1 MKLILNGNINKIYVQ
16 GLALIFYHGV
26 KFPEGEEN
34 TDGIT
39 LTVDVSELDNT
50 VTCSA
55 TLTDGEREASFIAS
69 AISENG
75 ESADRVYK
83 IAVGQAV
90 YRVGSELTGKTA
102 GYGILTGIR
111 PSKVA
116 AEIIKSVG
124 TDKAREIL
132 VDRYLMS
139 PDKAELCLAVAEN
152 ETRILSLTDDSKC
165 SVYISIPF
173 CPSRC
178 TYCSFISCATKKLLS
193 LIPEYLDKLCKEIK
207 STFETARKCDLTVS
221 CVYIGGGT
229 PTILTEKQLERLL
242 STVWDC
248 VDVSALDEYTLEG
261 GRPDTITDE
270 KLIIA
275 KKYGVSRISV
285 NPQTMNDSILEKIGR
300 KHTVKEFVS
309 AFEKVKASGIPC
321 INTDL
326 IAGLDGDD
334 YESFKRTVDS
344 ITDLDPDNVTVHSFC
359 VKNASTVRAEDKD
372 IYEKNDKM
380 AIQSVDYSVK
390 KLLSVGYIPYYMYRQ
405 KNTVGNSENVGY
417 AKPHALGLYN
427 VFMMSDAHT
436 VFGVGAGSTTK
447 LVSHSDGE
455 EKIQRIFSSKYPY
468 EYLKDT
474 KDTKE
479 LIKEFFRR

>member
-34 TDGIT
+34 TDGLT
-39 LTVDVSELDNT
+39 LAIDVYESEGA

-55 TLTDGEREASFIAS
+55 TLTDGEREASYTAS
-69 AISENG
+69 VSPENSE
-75 ESADRVYK
+75 SSDRVYK
-83 IAVGQAV
+83 IAIGQAV
-90 YRVGSELTGKTA
+90 YRVGSALTGKVA

-116 AEIIKSVG
+116 AEIINAVG
-124 TDKAREIL
+124 IEKAREIL
-132 VDRYLMS
+132 TDRYLMS

-152 ETRILSLTDDSKC
+152 EMKILSLTDDSKC
-165 SVYISIPF
+165 SIYISIPF

-193 LIPEYLDKLCKEIK
+193 LIPEYLDKLCCEIK
-207 STFETARKCDLTVS
+207 SAFETAKKCGLTVS

-229 PTILTEKQLERLL
+229 PTILTEEQLEKLL
-242 STVWDC
+242 STVSKC

-261 GRPDTITDE
+261 GRPDTVTE
-270 KLIIA
+270 GKLGIA
-275 KKYGVSRISV
+275 KKYGVTRISV
-285 NPQTMNDSILEKIGR
+285 NPQTMNDSVLEKIGR
-300 KHTVKEFVS
+300 RHTVKDFVS
-309 AFEKVKASGIPC
+309 AFEKVKASGISC
-321 INTDL
+321 VNTDL

-334 YESFKRTVDS
+334 YESFKHTVDS
-344 ITDLDPDNVTVHSFC
+344 IIELDPDNVTVHSFC

-380 AIQSVDYSVK
+380 AIQCVDYSVRR
-390 KLLSVGYIPYYMYRQ
+390 LLDSGYIPYYMYRQ

-417 AKPHALGLYN
+417 SKPDAPGLYN

-447 LVSHSDGE
+447 LVSHTDG

-474 KDTKE
+474 RDTKE